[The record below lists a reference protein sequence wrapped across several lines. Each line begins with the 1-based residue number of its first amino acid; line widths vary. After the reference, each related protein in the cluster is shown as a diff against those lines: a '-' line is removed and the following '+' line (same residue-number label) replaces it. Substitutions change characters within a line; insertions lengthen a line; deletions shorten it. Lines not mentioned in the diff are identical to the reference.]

1 MSVGDKQAGKAGTPA
16 WTEGVPVAAAV
27 RSRLRSRTGLEA
39 EPDED
44 RRTP

>member
-1 MSVGDKQAGKAGTPA
+1 MGYKQAGEAGTPA
-16 WTEGVPVAAAV
+16 WTEAVPVPVAAAV